1 MCFRLVD
8 RFRRRVSLAE
18 RGERAAARFLRR
30 SGYHILARHQ
40 RDCFGEIDV
49 IATDGRAVVF
59 VEVKTRRSGQYDHPA
74 EAVDRSKQR
83 RITRTATAYM
93 KRHRLGNTAVR
104 FDIVAVTWPGTARRP
119 HIEHFPG
126 AFDAVEH

>member
-1 MCFRLVD
+1 MWLRLVD
-8 RFRRRVSLAE
+8 RFRRHMSLAE

-30 SGYHILARHQ
+30 SGYHIIARHQ

-59 VEVKTRRSGQYDHPA
+59 VEVKTRRSGQYEHPA
-74 EAVDRSKQR
+74 EAVDRAKQR
-83 RITRTATAYM
+83 RITRTAAAYV
-93 KRHRLGNTAVR
+93 KRHRLWNTAIR
-104 FDIVAVTWPGTARRP
+104 FDIIAVTWPARARCP

-126 AFDAVEH
+126 AFDALEH